1 MSRAIALVAVTVATA
16 ACGAVTPEEEART
29 FLLALVDC
37 MEENRDAMAASF
49 GNAEALAT
57 EQMDEMCDQV
67 DRDALSEEALP
78 LMEDAGKRAFGK
90 AMPTIMGAAMASAF
104 TGGGT
109 GRRHGDRSG

>member
-1 MSRAIALVAVTVATA
+1 
-16 ACGAVTPEEEART
+16 
-29 FLLALVDC
+29 
-37 MEENRDAMAASF
+37 MAASF

-90 AMPTIMGAAMASAF
+90 AMPTIMGAAMASVF
-104 TGGGT
+104 TGGELDDAAAIGAVDALVAAL
-109 GRRHGDRSG
+109 REAAEEIQP